1 MQWLVLG
8 LISGLMMDV
17 YYVCAV
23 LLIVP
28 LAESLARYWQ
38 DIRSRQLESVGL
50 LFLQNVL
57 FAVTAFVAF
66 LPTLVVK
73 RIIYGGY
80 LEFGYGPHWDLTAP
94 ALLKVCFS
102 SEHGLFSWTPV
113 ALLAVI
119 GLFLLKNHDRALSAY
134 CVLAFAFYLYA
145 IGCYEDWAGISSF
158 GNRFFVSLTPLF
170 ILGLASFFDW
180 LAGALQ
186 ERRAE
191 ILAAALTT
199 ALIIWNLGLVFQWG
213 THLIPARGPI
223 SWHDAAYNQ
232 VAVVPVQ
239 AARTLETYLTGRK
252 QMMGRIEQ
260 QDLERLKST
269 QPADP
274 GPTQ

>member
-8 LISGLMMDV
+8 LISGLMDV

-119 GLFLLKNHDRALSAY
+119 GLFLLKKDHLARSAPIVCWRSHSIFTPSDATRTGRAFLR
-134 CVLAFAFYLYA
+134 L
-145 IGCYEDWAGISSF
+145 

-199 ALIIWNLGLVFQWG
+199 ALIIWNFG
-213 THLIPARGPI
+213 TCFSVGHAPDT
-223 SWHDAAYNQ
+223 S
-232 VAVVPVQ
+232 
-239 AARTLETYLTGRK
+239 ARTNFL
-252 QMMGRIEQ
+252 
-260 QDLERLKST
+260 
-269 QPADP
+269 A
-274 GPTQ
+274 